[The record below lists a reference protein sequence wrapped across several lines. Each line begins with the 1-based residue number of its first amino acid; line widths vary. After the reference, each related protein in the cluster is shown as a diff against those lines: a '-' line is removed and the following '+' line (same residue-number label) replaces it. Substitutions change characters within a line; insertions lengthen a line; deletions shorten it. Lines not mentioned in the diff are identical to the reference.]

1 MTAKHRD
8 PAYLRAARII
18 RSQVAAARR
27 AGADVICRRC
37 GRPIDPEQAF
47 DVGHADPDGGH
58 DLSNLGPEHRYK
70 TGWCIG
76 NRADGGR
83 LGAARRNAKTTA
95 RTAPATITRTGIL
108 PW

>member
-8 PAYLRAARII
+8 PAYLRAARIV
-18 RSQVAAARR
+18 RAQVAAARR

-58 DLSNLGPEHRYK
+58 DLSNLGPAHVE
-70 TGWCIG
+70 C
-76 NRADGGR
+76 NRRDGGR
-83 LGAARRNAKTTA
+83 LGAARRRTKTTA
-95 RTAPATITRTGIL
+95 RTAPATVTRTGIL